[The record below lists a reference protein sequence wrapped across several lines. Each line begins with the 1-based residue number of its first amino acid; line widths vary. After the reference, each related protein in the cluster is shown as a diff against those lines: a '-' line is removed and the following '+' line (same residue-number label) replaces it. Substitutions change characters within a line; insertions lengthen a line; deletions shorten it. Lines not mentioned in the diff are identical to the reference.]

1 MLLSA
6 KCSGPTARE
15 GVRRRAPRYLAKFL
29 AAALVSLLLC
39 AAALAQTSAADIAAS
54 QFDATPYTV
63 GEHLTYTVS
72 FSNFT
77 SAAHVEML
85 VASRG
90 QLYGREGV
98 ELRAHVETLGVVS
111 AALYSLDNSYA
122 TFVDPSNGLPYHAQQ
137 LIREGARAED
147 TARDL
152 NTPLGDPATPS
163 RQTVGGTTGAF
174 DFLSALYRLR
184 ALPLAPGATYT
195 IAVQNGANVYNAELR
210 VVGRELLKTNVG
222 SSNAIV
228 TQVRVRGNSV
238 ADAYRVSVYFTDDER
253 HVPVLITAQHHAGE
267 IRVELASAD
276 MQVAPQTSF
285 AAPGTNTS
293 QPPGV
298 TLPPGVPPAT
308 TPAHTGAGATPTP
321 GAAAVAPS
329 DLPFKPGEQLNFN
342 FFLGASPQPVGTA
355 SFQVRARARYF
366 NRDGMLLTALIQTAG
381 PGQTLFPVNDQI
393 SSYVDATSVLP
404 FRSELTLAESKRRA
418 RFIVSSDQN
427 GGSALF
433 DDGTRVE
440 MPVGTHDLLSVFYA
454 LRVFDLTPGKR
465 NAVSLLVN
473 KRPRLLFITAL
484 RRGDVLLG
492 GQQIPAVELSLATN
506 DPDGTRFNL
515 HLWVSTDSRRL
526 PLRLTAQTPLGPV
539 RADLAIL
546 PLTLQ

>member
-1 MLLSA
+1 MLISA
-6 KCSGPTARE
+6 RCGPTARE
-15 GVRRRAPRYLAKFL
+15 GVGRRSPRGLMRLL
-29 AAALVSLLLC
+29 AAALATLFFC
-39 AAALAQTSAADIAAS
+39 AAALSQTPATDVGASPFNAA
-54 QFDATPYTV
+54 PYAV

-111 AALYSLDNSYA
+111 AALYSLDDTYV
-122 TFVDPSNGLPYHAQQ
+122 TFVDPTNGLPYRAQQ
-137 LIREGARAED
+137 SIHEGARVED
-147 TARDL
+147 TARDYSA
-152 NTPLGDPATPS
+152 PLGDSAIPS
-163 RQTVGGTTGAF
+163 RQTVVAPAGTF
-174 DFLSALYRLR
+174 DFLSALYRAR

-195 IAVQNGANVYNAELR
+195 IAVQNGADVYNAELR

-228 TQVRVRGNSV
+228 TQVRVRGNPA

-253 HVPVLITAQHHAGE
+253 HVPLLITAHHRAGE
-267 IRVELASAD
+267 IRIELASAE
-276 MQVAPQTSF
+276 METVPQTSVP
-285 AAPGTNTS
+285 APGTNAL

-298 TLPPGVPPAT
+298 TLPPGTQPAV
-308 TPAHTGAGATPTP
+308 TPARPGAVATPTP
-321 GAAAVAPS
+321 GAVAVAPA

-342 FFLGASPQPVGTA
+342 FYLGTSPRPIGTA

-366 NRDGMLLTALIQTAG
+366 NRDGLLLTAQLQTAG
-381 PGQTLFPVNDQI
+381 AGQTLFPVSDQI
-393 SSYVDATSVLP
+393 NSYVDATSVLP
-404 FRSELTLAESKRRA
+404 FRSELTLAEGKRRA
-418 RFIVSSDQN
+418 RFVVSSDQN

-433 DDGTRVE
+433 EDGTRVE
-440 MPVGTHDLLSVFYA
+440 VPVGTHDLLSVFYA

-465 NAVSLLVN
+465 TTVPLLVN
-473 KRPRLLFITAL
+473 KRPRLLFVNAL
-484 RRGDVLLG
+484 RRADILLG
-492 GQQIPAVELSLATN
+492 GQQIPAVEVALSTN
-506 DPDGTRFNL
+506 EPGGDRFNL
-515 HLWVSTDSRRL
+515 HLWVSTDSRRI

-546 PLTLQ
+546 PLTSQ